1 METIAAAVATVANRP
16 VLRTPRHSTSTSAE
30 SCRRESQTN
39 QPPGRKRQPP
49 PRYSQL
55 DDTQCDPN
63 IIDRIRSAGR
73 AGHWPI
79 YIHGEVGVGKSFLAA
94 WAYCH
99 WPGTSVQMLNYCD
112 FANTAI
118 QAAKGEEVSY
128 MASNGSKVLMSGA
141 GWWNWLDRVGL
152 LIIDEIGSGY
162 VGEWRSEDFW
172 KLLELRAGRPL
183 IMTGNDTIGTISQRF
198 DLKVASRIMAG
209 TIIGITGQDRRRDG
223 IENRVFRY

>member
-1 METIAAAVATVANRP
+1 
-16 VLRTPRHSTSTSAE
+16 
-30 SCRRESQTN
+30 
-39 QPPGRKRQPP
+39 
-49 PRYSQL
+49 
-55 DDTQCDPN
+55 
-63 IIDRIRSAGR
+63 
-73 AGHWPI
+73 
-79 YIHGEVGVGKSFLAA
+79 
-94 WAYCH
+94 
-99 WPGTSVQMLNYCD
+99 MLNYCD